1 MHNQSGGSL
10 LTSLK
15 QDTRSKIIPVI
26 EQKAQFSRVFDLP
39 AARPILLRHCNLFE
53 LSGFL
58 ERARQQHLPVYVY
71 IDQIDGIHA
80 DNAGIRYL
88 SERMGITGIISN
100 HPRVLAIGKEY
111 GLETI
116 QRMYVLDSTGLDAA
130 LEALDTSII
139 DLLDISPALVVPHV
153 IPRLRTPLPL
163 PFLASGL
170 LLEAQHVRSVLQ
182 HGASGVFVAR
192 DDLWSVA

>member
-10 LTSLK
+10 LTSLT
-15 QDTRSKIIPVI
+15 QDMRSKIIPVI
-26 EQKAQFSRVFDLP
+26 EQKAQLSRVFDIP
-39 AARPILLRHCNLFE
+39 SARAVLLRHCNLFE
-53 LSGFL
+53 LTGFL
-58 ERARQQHLPVYVY
+58 ERARQRQIPTYVS
-71 IDQIDGIHA
+71 IDHIDGIHA
-80 DNAGIRYL
+80 DSAGIRYL
-88 SERMGITGIISN
+88 SERMSITGIIST
-100 HPRVLAIGKEY
+100 HPRVLAIAKDY

-139 DLLDISPALVVPHV
+139 DMLDISPALVIPHV
-153 IPRLRTPLPL
+153 IPRLLAPLPL

-170 LLEAQHVRSVLQ
+170 VLEAEHIRSVLRN
-182 HGASGVFVAR
+182 GASGIFVSR